1 MNALKDLVKLQK
13 ERKIV
18 IKQCDKGAGL
28 IILNFEDY
36 MTAANKHLKETM
48 VDETGKVKPYY
59 KEVKESALDKAK
71 DNILHYY
78 NRDMTMKLYQKM
90 NLKPCVQKAK
100 HPLSF
105 TVIIR
110 FTSPTTTYHQCDL

>member
-48 VDETGKVKPYY
+48 VDETGKVKPF
-59 KEVKESALDKAK
+59 L
-71 DNILHYY
+71 
-78 NRDMTMKLYQKM
+78 
-90 NLKPCVQKAK
+90 
-100 HPLSF
+100 
-105 TVIIR
+105 
-110 FTSPTTTYHQCDL
+110 